1 MSVLLEVRNLRVTD
15 ERDQDEI
22 IHDVSFAVAENS
34 CLGIVGESGSGKS
47 MITRALL
54 GITNPWLKSQG
65 LAVFKSRNSEL
76 DLLRED
82 ENTMRKIRGKQ
93 IAMILQDAMS
103 AFDPIAKIGDQMAE
117 TFVENKQLTKKQS
130 LTLAKEALGLINIH
144 DPEQVLKKY
153 PHQLSGGMLQ
163 RCMIATALAMEP
175 DLIVADEPTTALDS
189 INQGQVVEEFKMIR
203 EKMGTALIFISHD
216 LGVVK
221 HLSDRLLVMKDGAAV
236 EYGDAA
242 DIFANPQHAYTKY
255 LIDTRMEL
263 TESFRKAMRKG
274 DHNG

>member
-1 MSVLLEVRNLRVTD
+1 M
-15 ERDQDEI
+15 
-22 IHDVSFAVAENS
+22 
-34 CLGIVGESGSGKS
+34 
-47 MITRALL
+47 MI
-54 GITNPWLKSQG
+54 
-65 LAVFKSRNSEL
+65 
-76 DLLRED
+76 
-82 ENTMRKIRGKQ
+82 
-93 IAMILQDAMS
+93 
-103 AFDPIAKIGDQMAE
+103 
-117 TFVENKQLTKKQS
+117 
-130 LTLAKEALGLINIH
+130 IH

-163 RCMIATALAMEP
+163 RRMIATALAMEP

-242 DIFANPQHAYTKY
+242 AVFTNPQHAYTKY

-263 TESFRKAMRKG
+263 TESFRTAMRKG
-274 DHNG
+274 DHNGQST